1 MLTIKKDKITETI
14 RTMVMDANY
23 FLDPS
28 VTRSFHDYQ
37 KKERSQL
44 ARNVLQAIIDNEAL
58 ARAEH
63 IPLCQDTG
71 IAVVLVEVGN
81 LLHFDYSLEEA
92 IQEGVRQG
100 YHDGFLRK
108 SIVRHPLRRVNTQ
121 DNTPAIIHVKLTMG
135 DELKIHF
142 APKGGG
148 SENMSRLLMLSPSA
162 GEEGIR
168 QFVAQTIV
176 EAGGRPCPPII
187 VGLGIGGN
195 FEKAALLAKEAIF
208 RPIDDHASDPDDAR
222 LEQELLEMINELH
235 VGPMALGGDTTCLAV
250 KVNSHPCHIASLPVA
265 INIQCHAARKSHATL
280 KGESQ

>member
-1 MLTIKKDKITETI
+1 MLTIKKAKITETI

-44 ARNVLQAIIDNEAL
+44 ARNVLQAIIDNETL
-58 ARAEH
+58 ARTEH

-71 IAVVLVEVGN
+71 IAVVFVEVGN
-81 LLHFDYSLEEA
+81 LLHFDYALEEA

-108 SIVRHPLRRVNTQ
+108 SIVKHPLRRENTQ
-121 DNTPAIIHVKLTMG
+121 DNTPAVIHVKLTMG

-168 QFVAQTIV
+168 EFVAKAVV

-222 LEQELLEMINELH
+222 LEQELLDMINALH